1 MNINQKG
8 SQNEAEKYCPN
19 SDSREYTRVKE
30 VSKVNF
36 DSKNQDWKNKKVE
49 NPDFKMVRDNVDQ
62 SYVNAQPKRGLK
74 SAPRQS
80 IRVATMYV
88 EAVSKPLD

>member
-1 MNINQKG
+1 M
-8 SQNEAEKYCPN
+8 
-19 SDSREYTRVKE
+19 REYTRVKE

-36 DSKNQDWKNKKVE
+36 DPKNQDWKNKKVE
-49 NPDFKMVRDNVDQ
+49 NPDFKMVIDNVDQ

-74 SAPRQS
+74 GAPRQS
-80 IRVATMYV
+80 IRVVTMHV